1 MVSLVAEYLAK
12 AIPAAGGRIIPIL
25 RHAEKYFAKQ
35 PEVLKI
41 VRDRVLPEAVEYVA
55 SAKKVHPLTA
65 EFEVIGQAM
74 VDEGAMMHGIRGV
87 AEMAARGEVP
97 KVVKPILPADT
108 RSIELQR
115 IIHVSNRLATEY
127 EARGLPKVAE
137 KLRTTAQRLSKE
149 ITGERYIEDLPWVV
163 HRLPVSPLTKF
174 DYALGMSRSP
184 VMDAAAAFTS
194 YGATFKDLS
203 AWWRA
208 VARGVEDVSKN
219 WRFNREMGKLYVR
232 LQPKLFGLTR
242 VLESIDR
249 IDRQLER
256 LGSSLKLPEQSK
268 RLIKLK
274 AEREDLLD
282 QFKRLFTDVT
292 TERYLAFKPWF
303 ENYADVRIALYREPS
318 TRHWVESL
326 MSPEEKRIAEL
337 HRQLM
342 LNIREHAESLGMNV
356 LDADKDYITH
366 QFKMLADWGT
376 GGLTKRERLGLAD
389 RLAPPYTKFAARAL
403 GSQLMY
409 PTVHGA
415 TEGYLRS
422 ASRMMALRAWENKW
436 RPLFLATGGHKLSP
450 ALSEWPRLQGLLQD
464 YYAKLRDYA
473 SDDRIFDKLT
483 RGFTRWMYL
492 SKTGLSPSVARK
504 HAQKFLTLMTTNPID
519 VVRVLPYVMRG
530 GFQLLTQRIGVE
542 PQSAARLM
550 RNMTATRQF
559 FETFSGLSSR
569 EREWLTN
576 SLNVLSAFPTNF
588 VEMFERGTAVLA
600 ALSRAQR
607 KGLSYDQALRGMWEL
622 LLNHSFIGAVDR
634 PLWLQKNWQQML
646 GVFSYTPYRIFD
658 TTVKRFLLSLPA
670 KHVREMQGQLL
681 QYAWRFPKDVFG
693 NEYIKSTIAVVAG
706 IGLLETLARHFF
718 DASIWREALLVAPFT
733 REDPTGQG
741 LLGLGVS
748 LNFWPIDLLQKV
760 EERGNSV
767 RAWKSALRQ
776 LLLEFPQFRRI
787 RKALQGEIYPRY
799 AGSPVRQILALPA
812 HSVLEERAAR
822 ARQRRKKLEET
833 RLKRAEEMELW

>member
-1 MVSLVAEYLAK
+1 MFSIAAGYFAK
-12 AIPAAGGRIIPIL
+12 AIPAAGGRIVPIL

-41 VRDRVLPEAVEYVA
+41 VRNQVLPEAIKYVA
-55 SAKKVHPLTA
+55 SAEKVHPLTA
-65 EFEVIGQAM
+65 MFKVMGQAM

-97 KVVKPILPADT
+97 KVVKPILPADI
-108 RSIELQR
+108 RSIKLQR

-127 EARGLPKVAE
+127 ESRGQPNVAE
-137 KLRTTAQRLSKE
+137 RLRSLAQSLSKE
-149 ITGERYIEDLPWVV
+149 IEGERYIEDLPWYI
-163 HRLPVSPLTKF
+163 RILPVSPLTKF
-174 DYALGMSRSP
+174 DYALGMSRNL

-194 YGATFKDLS
+194 YGATFKDLG

-208 VARGVEDVSKN
+208 VAHGIEDVSKN
-219 WRFNREMGKLYVR
+219 RLFNRQMGELYVR

-242 VLESIDR
+242 VLESINR
-249 IDRQLER
+249 IDQQLER
-256 LGSSLKLPEQSK
+256 LASGIRLPEQSK
-268 RLIKLK
+268 RLMKLK
-274 AEREDLLD
+274 AEREALLE
-282 QFKRLFTDVT
+282 QYKKLFTDVT
-292 TERYLAFKPWF
+292 TQRYMAFKPWF
-303 ENYADVRIALYREPS
+303 ENYADVRIALYREPQ
-318 TRHWVESL
+318 TRHWVEHL

-342 LNIREHAESLGMNV
+342 LNVREHAESLGMNV
-356 LDADKDYITH
+356 MDADKDYITH
-366 QFKMLADWGT
+366 QFKMLADWGA
-376 GGLTKRERLGLAD
+376 GGLTKRERMGLAD
-389 RLAPPYTKFAARAL
+389 KLAPPYTKFAARAL

-436 RPLFLATGGHKLSP
+436 RPLFLKTGGGKMTP
-450 ALSEWPRLQGLLQD
+450 ALSEWPNLQKLAQH
-464 YYAKLRDYA
+464 YYDKLRDYA
-473 SDDRIFDKLT
+473 SDDRIFDKLA
-483 RGFTRWMYL
+483 RGFTQWMYL

-530 GFQLLTQRIGVE
+530 GFELLTQRVGVE
-542 PQSAARLM
+542 PQFAARLM

-576 SLNVLSAFPTNF
+576 SINVLSAFPTNF

-634 PLWLQKNWQQML
+634 PLWLHKNWQQML

-693 NEYIKSTIAVVAG
+693 NSYVWSTIAVVTG
-706 IGLLETLARHFF
+706 IGLLETMARHFL

-733 REDPTGQG
+733 REEPTGQG
-741 LLGLGVS
+741 ILGLGVS

-776 LLLEFPQFRRI
+776 MLLEFPQFRRI

-812 HSVLEERAAR
+812 HSVVEEMAERAQRRRKRLEE
-822 ARQRRKKLEET
+822 K

>member
-1 MVSLVAEYLAK
+1 MLSTVAKYLAK
-12 AIPAAGGRIIPIL
+12 AIPLVEGRVVPIL
-25 RHAEKYFAKQ
+25 RHAEQYFAKQ
-35 PEVLKI
+35 PEIQKLINKQ
-41 VRDRVLPEAVEYVA
+41 VLPEAVKYV
-55 SAKKVHPLTA
+55 SSKEKVDEMTA
-65 EFEVIGQAM
+65 MLKVMAQAM
-74 VDEGAMMHGIRGV
+74 EDEGAMMRGIHGV
-87 AEMAARGEVP
+87 TEMAARGEVP

-108 RSIELQR
+108 KSIELQR

-127 EARGLPKVAE
+127 ESRGQSGVAE
-137 KLRTTAQRLSKE
+137 KLRALAQRLSKE
-149 ITGERYIEDLPWVV
+149 IEGERYIEDLPWLVQK
-163 HRLPVSPLTKF
+163 LPVSVLTKL
-174 DYALGMSRSP
+174 DYALGMSRNA

-194 YGATFKDLS
+194 YAATFKDLG

-208 VARGVEDVSKN
+208 VARGIEDVSKN
-219 WRFNREMGKLYVR
+219 WRFNRQMGELYVR
-232 LQPKLFGLTR
+232 LQPRLFALTR
-242 VLESIDR
+242 VLESINR
-249 IDRQLER
+249 IDHQLER
-256 LGSSLKLPEQSK
+256 LTPSIRFPEQSK

-274 AEREDLLD
+274 TEREALLD
-282 QFKRLFTDVT
+282 QYKKLLTDVT
-292 TERYLAFKPWF
+292 TERYFAFKPWF
-303 ENYADVRIALYREPS
+303 ENYADVRIALYREPQ
-318 TRHWVESL
+318 TRHWVEHL

-356 LDADKDYITH
+356 LEADKDYITH
-366 QFKMLADWGT
+366 QFKMLADWGAK
-376 GGLTKRERLGLAD
+376 GLTKRERLGLAD
-389 RLAPPYTKFAARAL
+389 KLAPPYTKFASRAL

-409 PTVHGA
+409 PTAHGA

-436 RPLFLATGGHKLSP
+436 RPLFLASGGKRTP
-450 ALSEWPRLQGLLQD
+450 ALSEWPRIQKLLQN
-464 YYAKLRDYA
+464 YYGMLRDYA
-473 SDDRIFDKLT
+473 SDDRLSDKLT
-483 RGFTRWMYL
+483 RGFTQWMYL
-492 SKTGLSPSVARK
+492 SKTGLSPAVARK

-519 VVRVLPYVMRG
+519 VVRALPHVIRG
-530 GFQLLTQRIGVE
+530 GFELLTQRAGVE
-542 PQSAARLM
+542 PQAAARLM

-569 EREWLTN
+569 DQEWLTN
-576 SLNVLSAFPTNF
+576 AINVISASPTNF

-658 TTVKRFLLSLPA
+658 TTIKRFLLSLPA

-693 NEYIKSTIAVVAG
+693 NEYIKSTIAVVTG
-706 IGLLETLARHFF
+706 IGLLEELARRTL

-733 REDPTGQG
+733 REAPSGPW
-741 LLGLGVS
+741 GLGVS
-748 LNFWPIDLLQKV
+748 INFWPLDLVQKAQ
-760 EERGNSV
+760 ERGNSV

-776 LLLEFPQFRRI
+776 MLLEFPQFRRI

-812 HSVLEERAAR
+812 HSVLKETEERSR
-822 ARQRRKKLEET
+822 RRQRPLEER
-833 RLKRAEEMELW
+833 RLERAEKTELW

>member
-1 MVSLVAEYLAK
+1 MVSLVTEYLAK
-12 AIPAAGGRIIPIL
+12 AIPAAGGRIVPIL
-25 RHAEKYFAKQ
+25 RHAEEYFAKQ
-35 PEVLKI
+35 PEVQKI
-41 VRDRVLPEAVEYVA
+41 VRKQILPEAVKYV
-55 SAKKVHPLTA
+55 SSIWKVHPTTA
-65 EFEVIGQAM
+65 MFKVMDQAM
-74 VDEGAMMHGIRGV
+74 VDEGAMMRGIRDV
-87 AEMAARGEVP
+87 AKMAERGEVP

-115 IIHVSNRLATEY
+115 TIHAFNRKAIEY
-127 EARGLPKVAE
+127 EARGQAKVAE
-137 KLRTTAQRLSKE
+137 KLRNTAQHLSKE
-149 ITGERYIEDLPWVV
+149 IEGERYIEDLPRIV
-163 HRLPVSPLTKF
+163 HALPLSPLTKF
-174 DYALGMSRSP
+174 DYALGMSRNL
-184 VMDAAAAFTS
+184 VMDAASSFTS
-194 YGATFKDLS
+194 YGATFKDLG
-203 AWWRA
+203 AWWRT
-208 VARGVEDVSKN
+208 VARGIEDVSKN
-219 WRFNREMGKLYVR
+219 RLFNRQMGKLYIN

-242 VLESIDR
+242 VLESINR
-249 IDRQLER
+249 VDRQLER
-256 LGSSLKLPEQSK
+256 LVPSIKSPEQSK

-274 AEREDLLD
+274 AEREDLLG
-282 QFKRLFTDVT
+282 QFKKLLTDVT
-292 TERYLAFKPWF
+292 TQRYTAFKPWF
-303 ENYADVRIALYREPS
+303 EKYADVRIALYREPY
-318 TRHWVESL
+318 TRHWVEHL
-326 MSPEEKRIAEL
+326 MSPEEKRVAEL

-342 LNIREHAESLGMNV
+342 QNMREHAESLGMNV
-356 LDADKDYITH
+356 LDADKEYITH
-366 QFKMLADWGT
+366 QFKMLTDWGAE
-376 GGLTKRERLGLAD
+376 GLTRRERMGLID
-389 RLAPPYTKFAARAL
+389 KLAPPYTKFASRAL

-409 PTVHGA
+409 PTIHGA

-436 RPLFLATGGHKLSP
+436 RPLFLATGGRKLSP
-450 ALSEWPRLQGLLQD
+450 ALSEWPRLQKLAQD
-464 YYAKLRDYA
+464 YYTKLRDYA

-504 HAQKFLTLMTTNPID
+504 HAQKFMTLMTTNPID
-519 VVRVLPYVMRG
+519 VVRVMPHVMRS
-530 GFQLLTQRIGVE
+530 GFELLTQRAGVE

-559 FETFSGLSSR
+559 FETFSGLTSR

-576 SLNVLSAFPTNF
+576 SINVLSAFPTNF
-588 VEMFERGTAVLA
+588 IEMFERGTAVLA

-658 TTVKRFLLSLPA
+658 TTVKRLLLSLPA

-693 NEYIKSTIAVVAG
+693 NEYVKSTIAVVTG
-706 IGLLETLARHFF
+706 IGLLEELARRTL
-718 DASIWREALLVAPFT
+718 DASIWREALLVTPFT

-741 LLGLGVS
+741 LLGFGVN
-748 LNFWPIDLLQKV
+748 LNFWPIDLFQKV
-760 EERGNSV
+760 EERGNSI

-776 LLLEFPQFRRI
+776 MLLEFPQFRRI
-787 RKALQGEIYPRY
+787 RKALQGEIYPQY
-799 AGSPVRQILALPA
+799 ARSPVRQIFALPA
-812 HSVLEERAAR
+812 HSVVEEKAKRSK
-822 ARQRRKKLEET
+822 QRRKKYEEK